1 MNGGGSSAG
10 NTNAAAGARGSANI
24 GGSSNNNSPHVS
36 RHRQAASLGPP
47 SHAFG
52 KSSSTYADKEE
63 RESLIGNGNGN
74 GNTSNPYHN
83 GAHRKVHGN
92 HHAVGGRWT
101 TAWWRN
107 VFAIGIMAVI
117 CFVAG
122 EMYGERKAGRG
133 SSSSSG
139 NKSLRQSGV
148 VQKFSG
154 GEPMTQ
160 FIVISQQ
167 RSGSRFLTSLLDGHK
182 NIRCGNEE
190 LLQWTK
196 DHGGD
201 PDNAAN
207 GKDLTGSTVKD
218 YATEME
224 AIMQRLP
231 KEPTDGSPE
240 GSPMTHVG
248 FKIMY
253 DQGILHFGEDLL
265 QHLDDNNIKIIH
277 LVRKNKLLQY
287 VSKDSNNKDK
297 GVEGHNAHPTTEEEA
312 AQLRDVTVD
321 GKVKKIIKFLR
332 EKAGETKAATDLLD
346 AHFGPEGYLT
356 IYYEDLDEDNQR
368 EMDRIFDYLDV
379 ASVKVQSEYT
389 KIHEGKRTREYFAE
403 EDRAEVEAAIRDSR
417 FADMLEPNPP
427 GYLGW

>member
-1 MNGGGSSAG
+1 M
-10 NTNAAAGARGSANI
+10 
-24 GGSSNNNSPHVS
+24 
-36 RHRQAASLGPP
+36 GPP
-47 SHAFG
+47 SHVFG
-52 KSSSTYADKEE
+52 KTSSTFADNEE
-63 RESLIGNGNGN
+63 RESLMGNSSS
-74 GNTSNPYHN
+74 SNPYHN
-83 GAHRKVHGN
+83 GANRKVHGN

-107 VFAIGIMAVI
+107 VLAIGLMAVI

-133 SSSSSG
+133 NGSSSG
-139 NKSLRQSGV
+139 SKNLRHSGV

-154 GEPMTQ
+154 EGPKNHQ

-218 YATEME
+218 YAAEME
-224 AIMQRLP
+224 ATMQRLP

-240 GSPMTHVG
+240 GSPTTHVG

-368 EMDRIFDYLDV
+368 EMDRIFGYLDV
-379 ASVKVQSEYT
+379 ESVKVQSEYT

-417 FADMLEPNPP
+417 FADMLEPNLP

>member
-1 MNGGGSSAG
+1 MCPPSTSNAGG
-10 NTNAAAGARGSANI
+10 NNN
-24 GGSSNNNSPHVS
+24 SNNNSPHVS
-36 RHRQAASLGPP
+36 RHRPAAAVAGSAVPP
-47 SHAFG
+47 SHLFGG
-52 KSSSTYADKEE
+52 KSPSSYASDNEE
-63 RESLIGNGNGN
+63 RESLMGNSNS
-74 GNTSNPYHN
+74 SNPYHN
-83 GAHRKVHGN
+83 GASRKVHAN
-92 HHAVGGRWT
+92 HQPLTGRWT
-101 TAWWRN
+101 SAWWRN
-107 VFAIGIMAVI
+107 VLAIGIMAAA
-117 CFVAG
+117 CFMAG
-122 EMYGERKAGRG
+122 EVYGERKAGR
-133 SSSSSG
+133 SG
-139 NKSLRQSGV
+139 TSTSLRHSGT
-148 VQKFSG
+148 VQKSPG
-154 GEPMTQ
+154 ASKIENQ

-218 YATEME
+218 YAAEME

-231 KEPTDGSPE
+231 LEPTEGSPE
-240 GSPMTHVG
+240 GSPTTHVG

-253 DQGILHFGEDLL
+253 DQGILHFGEELF
-265 QHLDDNNIKIIH
+265 QHLDDSGVKIIH

-287 VSKDSNNKDK
+287 VSKDSNNQDK

-356 IYYEDLDEDNQR
+356 IYYEDLDENNQR
-368 EMDRIFDYLDV
+368 EMDRIFGYLDV
-379 ASVKVQSEYT
+379 QSVKVQSEYT

-403 EDRAEVEAAIRDSR
+403 EDRDEVEAAIRDSR
-417 FADMLEPNPP
+417 FAGLLEPDLP